1 MSPNCR
7 SHEAEDGR
15 EQSEAPVH
23 GNQDCKRIRSIR
35 DTPPP
40 LRRMPRRTQSA
51 TAMACQLE
59 TWQPNYEANGPL
71 YKIRS
76 HLAGFDRA
84 RGPDAGSSQRISK
97 RFGSSMWSFAHAL
110 ILSTIPSG
118 NELRPPLV
126 RRRCKAVRDRS
137 HAVRQLSPSPRPA
150 PQ

>member
-84 RGPDAGSSQRISK
+84 S
-97 RFGSSMWSFAHAL
+97 
-110 ILSTIPSG
+110 PSLR
-118 NELRPPLV
+118 NIARELRESRIRVCL
-126 RRRCKAVRDRS
+126 RDLCLYSLNWPTQVCR
-137 HAVRQLSPSPRPA
+137 
-150 PQ
+150 